1 MIKVFMKYFLSVRNF
16 ANKFSSSSR
25 ENFFGVEF
33 FKEFFFLDLR
43 MCLELPEYFDYIQI
57 GNKTC
62 YIPKVS
68 KLYVEKGYAC

>member
-25 ENFFGVEF
+25 GSFWCGVF
-33 FKEFFFLDLR
+33 HRIFFLDLR
-43 MCLELPEYFDYIQI
+43 MCLELLEYFDYIQI
-57 GNKTC
+57 RNKTC

-68 KLYVEKGYAC
+68 QLYVEKGYAC